1 MRVSIAS
8 ASPGSTAIDRRAASP
23 PDVTGDRPDTRR
35 AEADYERF
43 VEDNLRRNY
52 IAHFAHGMLGMT
64 GFRILMAPTFL
75 PAYLFALTGSNA
87 LVGVGQALLQAGAAV
102 SPVMSASN
110 IEHRKRVMPVALW
123 IGIAMRVQILGMALA
138 GYFLTGSPL
147 LLATFL
153 FLFLLGFFQGQQR
166 VVFQMLLSKVIP
178 IARRGRLQAYRNVA
192 GAGIA
197 ALLSYFAGAWF
208 IEQNVLGNG
217 YATTFLLSFVLTS
230 LGLFVLYRFVREPE
244 PPTVRPQ
251 MPMRERL
258 RDIPE
263 LLADRD
269 YRWFL
274 IAQLFAVAA
283 RISMPFYILY
293 AADVMELS
301 GAAIGLLT
309 VAFLGAD
316 TVSNLLWGHLGD
328 RFGYRLTMILAL
340 LVWLAALALLLGAS
354 GPVPIFIAFFGIGAS
369 LSGYMMSATTIVL
382 EFGSR
387 EDLPMRLAFSTSAET
402 TMAAI
407 GPLLG
412 GVIAAAFG
420 YIPLFWISIGLILV
434 ALAIMLFRVREPRTR
449 S

>member
-1 MRVSIAS
+1 MTDS
-8 ASPGSTAIDRRAASP
+8 AADLERRE
-23 PDVTGDRPDTRR
+23 
-35 AEADYERF
+35 AEYERF
-43 VEDNLRRNY
+43 VEKNLRRNY

-75 PAYLFALTGSNA
+75 PAYLYALTGSNF
-87 LVGVGQALLQAGAAV
+87 LVGVGQSLMQAGAAV

-110 IEHRKRVMPVALW
+110 IEHRTRVLPAALW
-123 IGIAMRVQILGMALA
+123 IGIAMRVQILGLALA
-138 GYFLTGSPL
+138 GYFMTGSTL

-208 IEQNVLGNG
+208 IEQDVLGNG

-230 LGLFVLYRFVREPE
+230 LGLVVLYRFVREPE

-251 MPMRERL
+251 MSVRERL
-258 RDIPE
+258 RDFPE
-263 LLADRD
+263 LLSDRD

-283 RISMPFYILY
+283 RVSLPFYILY
-293 AADVMELS
+293 AADVMDMS

-316 TVSNLLWGHLGD
+316 TISNILWGHLGD

-340 LVWLAALALLLGAS
+340 LVWLVALGLLLVAD

-369 LSGYMMSATTIVL
+369 MSGYMMSATTIVL

-387 EDLPMRLAFSTSAET
+387 EDLPMRLALSTSAET

-407 GPLLG
+407 GPLAG
-412 GVIAAAFG
+412 GVIASAFG
-420 YIPLFWISIGLILV
+420 YVPLFWLSIGLLAV
-434 ALAIMLFRVREPRTR
+434 ALLVLFFIVREPRNR
-449 S
+449 R

>member
-1 MRVSIAS
+1 MVPAIIVNVLRS
-8 ASPGSTAIDRRAASP
+8 STITDGPNDDPADLARRE
-23 PDVTGDRPDTRR
+23 
-35 AEADYERF
+35 AEYEQF
-43 VEDNLRRNY
+43 VQDNLRPNF

-75 PAYLFALTGSNA
+75 PTYLFSLTGSAA
-87 LVGVGQALLQAGAAV
+87 LVGLGQALMQAGAAV
-102 SPVMSASN
+102 SPLISASN
-110 IEHRKRVMPVALW
+110 IEHRRRVLPVAIG
-123 IGIAMRVQILGMALA
+123 IGIAMRVQILGLALA
-138 GYFLTGSPL
+138 GFFLTGSTL

-153 FLFLLGFFQGQQR
+153 FIFLLGFFQGQQR

-192 GAGIA
+192 GGGIA
-197 ALLSYFAGAWF
+197 AILSYFAGAWF

-217 YATTFLLSFVLTS
+217 YATTFLLSFILTS
-230 LGLFVLYRFVREPE
+230 VGLFVLYRFMREPE

-251 MPMRERL
+251 MSMRERF

-274 IAQLFAVAA
+274 IAQLFAVSA

-293 AADVMELS
+293 AAQRMELS

-316 TVSNLLWGHLGD
+316 TISNLLWGHLGD
-328 RFGYRLTMILAL
+328 RRGYRLTMILSL
-340 LVWLAALALLLGAS
+340 LVWLAALGLLLVAN

-369 LSGYMMSATTIVL
+369 LSGYMMSATTIIL

-387 EDLPMRLAFSTSAET
+387 DDLPMRLALSTSAET

-407 GPLLG
+407 GPLVG
-412 GVIAAAFG
+412 GVIAVSYG
-420 YIPLFWISIGLILV
+420 YVPLFWISIALILV
-434 ALAIMLFRVREPRTR
+434 ALAIMLFVVREPRTR
-449 S
+449 AQRAA

>member
-1 MRVSIAS
+1 M
-8 ASPGSTAIDRRAASP
+8 AANNAT
-23 PDVTGDRPDTRR
+23 DLAHEE
-35 AEADYERF
+35 AEYERF
-43 VEDNLRRNY
+43 VEKNLRRNY

-75 PAYLFALTGSNA
+75 PAYLYALTGSNF
-87 LVGVGQALLQAGAAV
+87 LVGVGQSLMQAGAAV

-110 IEHRKRVMPVALW
+110 IEHRTRVMPAALW
-123 IGIAMRVQILGMALA
+123 IGIAMRVQILGLALA
-138 GYFLTGSPL
+138 GYFLTGSL
-147 LLATFL
+147 LLFATFL

-166 VVFQMLLSKVIP
+166 VAFQMLLSKVIP
-178 IARRGRLQAYRNVA
+178 IAKRGRLQAYRNVA

-197 ALLSYFAGAWF
+197 AILSFFAGAWF
-208 IEQNVLGNG
+208 IEREVFGNG
-217 YATTFLLSFVLTS
+217 YATTFLLCFVLTS
-230 LGLFVLYRFVREPE
+230 LGLYVLYRYVREPE
-244 PPTVRPQ
+244 PPTVRPK
-251 MPMRERL
+251 MPMRERFK
-258 RDIPE
+258 DVPG

-293 AADVMELS
+293 AADRMELS

-316 TVSNLLWGHLGD
+316 TIANIRWGHLGD
-328 RFGYRLTMILAL
+328 RCGYRLTMILAL
-340 LVWLAALALLLGAS
+340 LLWLGALGLLLVAS

-369 LSGYMMSATTIVL
+369 MSGYMMSATTIIL

-387 EDLPMRLAFSTSAET
+387 EDLPMRLALSTSAET

-412 GVIAAAFG
+412 GVIATAFG
-420 YIPLFWISIGLILV
+420 YVPLFWLSIGLLIV
-434 ALAIMLFRVREPRTR
+434 ALAVLMLLVREPRTR
-449 S
+449 